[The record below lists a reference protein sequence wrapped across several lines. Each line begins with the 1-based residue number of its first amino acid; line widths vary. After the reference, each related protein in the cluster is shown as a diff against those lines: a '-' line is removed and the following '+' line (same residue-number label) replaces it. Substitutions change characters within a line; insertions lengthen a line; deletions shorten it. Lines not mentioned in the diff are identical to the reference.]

1 MLALSSLEPVG
12 LTVFLAAGMMACQH
26 FLAGRCNRSD
36 ADCKWSHGAVARLAE
51 LMPWQ
56 VRTFCAVPRT
66 VLSLSSVGR
75 LLYRPPIFHQYWGS
89 GSGSTCF
96 DGPPESR
103 SISQIYGSGSVSQE
117 VRIRIRTKMGILNTG
132 FHSLFTENFFRL
144 YCSEQPAIQC
154 SGYGRHRFDADLDQH
169 PTFHFD
175 AYPDLDPDPTP
186 SFTHTGIGKSEIFLT
201 FILSTVHG
209 FIFLR

>member
-1 MLALSSLEPVG
+1 
-12 LTVFLAAGMMACQH
+12 MMACQH

-51 LMPWQ
+51 LLPWQ
-56 VRTFCAVPRT
+56 VRSECAVPRT
-66 VLSLSSVGR
+66 ILSLTSVER
-75 LLYRPPIFHQYWGS
+75 LLYRPPIFHHYWGS

-103 SISQIYGSGSVSQE
+103 SISQSYGSGSGSISQE

-132 FHSLFTENFFRL
+132 FHSLFTEKFFRL

-154 SGYGRHRFDADLDQH
+154 SGSASNRCRSESGFE
-169 PTFHFD
+169 
-175 AYPDLDPDPTP
+175 
-186 SFTHTGIGKSEIFLT
+186 SFPFLCLSRAGIFKQSMGDRNAVGIGLSYRPARLHRLAESFSWNRFLGS
-201 FILSTVHG
+201 INV
-209 FIFLR
+209 